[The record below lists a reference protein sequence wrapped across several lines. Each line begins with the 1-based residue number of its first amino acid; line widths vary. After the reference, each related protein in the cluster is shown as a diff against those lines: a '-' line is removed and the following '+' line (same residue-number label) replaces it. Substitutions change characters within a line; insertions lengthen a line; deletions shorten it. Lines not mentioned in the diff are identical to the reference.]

1 VLYLWLIILLIGDD
15 VSVDSDTLLV
25 TVTDFV
31 NLKIKSTQSFRGGY
45 MGRIYVCVFIQMSIH
60 IYIYKYL
67 YLYCISDYICANYS
81 LLKYYFYFLFLS
93 SGARE
98 RSDHLS
104 LYSAN
109 QLKAVLHQNRVVTS
123 DTFRARK

>member
-45 MGRIYVCVFIQMSIH
+45 MGRICVYVFIQMSIH
-60 IYIYKYL
+60 IYIYISI
-67 YLYCISDYICANYS
+67 CICIV
-81 LLKYYFYFLFLS
+81 FLIT
-93 SGARE
+93 
-98 RSDHLS
+98 
-104 LYSAN
+104 YV
-109 QLKAVLHQNRVVTS
+109 QTIVY
-123 DTFRARK
+123 